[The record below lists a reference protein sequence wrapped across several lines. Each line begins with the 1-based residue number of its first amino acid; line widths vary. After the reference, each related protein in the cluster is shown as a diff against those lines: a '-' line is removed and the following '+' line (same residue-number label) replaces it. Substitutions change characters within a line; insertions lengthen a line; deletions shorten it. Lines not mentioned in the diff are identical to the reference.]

1 MKLSGVTGRD
11 HLAELSFDDDGYP
24 FADTDSNT
32 GKCCATGTCDHV
44 AAQGASDVESLDA
57 GDPVALAAILGS
69 LDDDVAVRQ
78 GGAGHGR

>member
-1 MKLSGVTGRD
+1 VKLSGVTGRD

-44 AAQGASDVESLDA
+44 AAQGASDVESTDTQ
-57 GDPVALAAILGS
+57 DPVAITATLGS
-69 LDDDVAVRQ
+69 LDDKMVVHQ
-78 GGAGHGR
+78 GTSDHGR